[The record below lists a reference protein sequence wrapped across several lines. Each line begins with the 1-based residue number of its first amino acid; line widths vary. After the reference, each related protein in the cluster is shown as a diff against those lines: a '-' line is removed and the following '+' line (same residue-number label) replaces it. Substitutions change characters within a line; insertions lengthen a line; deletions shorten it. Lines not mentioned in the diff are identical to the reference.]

1 MLVMV
6 RNDQRSG
13 WYRSERKTE
22 INDAFYLTYVTHAQA
37 TSLFPFWCASA
48 EVFIPEPPALNLFHV
63 NNETHNYHIIIAVKM
78 ALTEIISRI

>member
-1 MLVMV
+1 MV

-13 WYRSERKTE
+13 WYRSKRYTV
-22 INDAFYLTYVTHAQA
+22 NDGFYFTDVVHAHA
-37 TSLFPFWCASA
+37 TSHFPLWCVST
-48 EVFIPEPPALNLFHV
+48 EVFIPKPPALNLFHV